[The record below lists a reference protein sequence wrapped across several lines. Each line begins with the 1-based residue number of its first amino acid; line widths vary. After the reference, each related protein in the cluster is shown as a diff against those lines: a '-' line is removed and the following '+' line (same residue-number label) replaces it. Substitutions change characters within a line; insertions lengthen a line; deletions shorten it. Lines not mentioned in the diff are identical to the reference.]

1 MSRLNYLAIMCDDPE
16 RMTGWYQRWFGM
28 EEFNRA
34 PQGTIYI
41 TDGHFSV
48 GLLKRGSA
56 PGEEDQER
64 GVHHFGFQI
73 DDAMDIER
81 NLEDFDPSL
90 RIERRPSEDPYAQ
103 YRLRDPEGIVVDL
116 SERGYGVNGQQTVP
130 GIRHLAT
137 FNVDQPRKHAFYL
150 QVLGMRDVTRTDEE
164 IDQHLRMTLGEVP
177 SDFKPVTLPAPFAGD
192 GFVNLAILKN
202 QSPTDA
208 RSRGRT
214 SWFDHFGM
222 LVPDPLGLLTQIRA
236 AEPTDEPMD
245 VRPPERQVEYGVT
258 DPEGN
263 RLDLASTKGWKVD
276 VDKWARV
283 E

>member
-1 MSRLNYLAIMCDDPE
+1 MSRLNYLAIMCDDPI
-16 RMTGWYQRWFGM
+16 RMRDWYERWFGF
-28 EEFNRA
+28 EEFNRTA
-34 PQGTIYI
+34 QGSIYV
-41 TDGHFSV
+41 TDGYFSV

-56 PGEEDQER
+56 PGETDQEP

-73 DDAMDIER
+73 DDVMEVER
-81 NLEDFDPSL
+81 NLEDFDPSI
-90 RIERRPSEDPYAQ
+90 RIERRPSEDPYAH
-103 YRLRDPEGIVVDL
+103 YRLRDPEGITVDL
-116 SERGYGVNGQQTVP
+116 SESGYGVDGEQKVP

-150 QVLGMRDVTRTDEE
+150 QVLGMRDVTRTQDE
-164 IDQHLRMTLGEVP
+164 IDQHVQMTLGDVP
-177 SDFKPVTLPAPFAGD
+177 SDFQPITLPAPFAGD
-192 GFVNLAILKN
+192 GFVNLAILQN
-202 QSPTDA
+202 RADDD
-208 RSRGRT
+208 RGRERP

-222 LVPDPLGLLTQIRA
+222 LVPDPLGLLTEIRA

-245 VRPPERQVEYGVT
+245 VRPPERQVEYGVK

-276 VDKWARV
+276 VNRWARV